1 MGRVRGY
8 TKRNGTRVR
17 AYVRGDRAKAGHDPG
32 TVKAG
37 HDPGTVKAGHDPGTV
52 KKVVLTVALA
62 LGGAAVSVTL
72 FLGSSGGA
80 SPPGEGGT
88 GSQPHARA
96 STEAEIDFSHARAT
110 LVAHGYRVD
119 LATNVTKDCAGHSHG
134 QVHSFFLSNPCS
146 SLMRASL
153 ILDGT
158 NPHNAVL
165 VALSWVAMP
174 SAAAAKQYSE
184 LVTGKDTGDVNELS
198 RESGPYM
205 NVRFTGQFFDSGLD
219 GQGVWE
225 AQVQPVGKLE
235 TSAANAIL
243 QYCRQ

>member
-17 AYVRGDRAKAGHDPG
+17 AYVRGDRAKAEHDQG
-32 TVKAG
+32 A
-37 HDPGTVKAGHDPGTV
+37 VKAGHDPGTV
-52 KKVVLTVALA
+52 KKVVLTAALA
-62 LGGAAVSVTL
+62 LGGATVSVTL
-72 FLGSSGGA
+72 FLGISGGA

-110 LVAHGYRVD
+110 LVAHGYRVA

-153 ILDGT
+153 VLDGT
-158 NPHNAVL
+158 DAHNPVL

-198 RESGPYM
+198 RESGPYV

-225 AQVQPVGKLE
+225 AQVQPIGKLE
-235 TSAANAIL
+235 TSAVNAIL